1 MADVNLNQAVN
12 DRIKSDIEV
21 NSSPS
26 ATRSNL
32 KLPTDYAPPTMGDA
46 IKNKAYKR
54 FYNPE
59 EIQGLQDLKMTK
71 NNMGQSQN
79 LLNNANQVA
88 GLTKQQ
94 MELAKQRVADAE
106 KQRAQMIGTVF
117 GLAGTIGGAVV
128 GGPAGAAV
136 GSQAGQGLGG
146 AASPAP
152 TSFSGPASNS
162 YLSGNSGGYGG

>member
-1 MADVNLNQAVN
+1 MADVNLNEAIG

-21 NSSPS
+21 NSSPE

-32 KLPTDYAPPTMGDA
+32 KLPKEYAPATMNDA
-46 IKNKAYKR
+46 IKNKAYKQ

-59 EIQGLQDLKMTK
+59 EIQGLQNLSMTK

-79 LLNNANQVA
+79 LLNNAGQVA

-106 KQRAQMIGTVF
+106 KQRAQMIGAVF
-117 GLAGTIGGAVV
+117 GLAGTIGGAAI

-146 AASPAP
+146 AAAPAP
-152 TSFSGPASNS
+152 TYSGPASNS
-162 YLSGNSGGYGG
+162 YLSGSSGGYGG